1 MKKLFIVLTT
11 LICCTSCYE
20 YTKEPIEVESE
31 SDSIST
37 TKIYSKVKESV
48 RSGADYTTYV
58 EHSVKGH
65 VYLVAYKTNAIS
77 MIHAEHCPC
86 KSKNK

>member
-1 MKKLFIVLTT
+1 MRKLFIVLTT
-11 LICCTSCYE
+11 LVCCMSCGSYD
-20 YTKEPIEVESE
+20 KEPTDVESE

-37 TKIYSKVKESV
+37 TKIYSKVKESMPG
-48 RSGADYTTYV
+48 GADYTTYV

-65 VYLVAYKTNAIS
+65 VYLVVYKHNAIS

-86 KSKNK
+86 KNK

>member
-11 LICCTSCYE
+11 LVCCMSCAYD
-20 YTKEPIEVESE
+20 KEPTEVELE

-48 RSGADYTTYV
+48 PGGAFCITYV

-65 VYLVAYKTNAIS
+65 VYLVVYQHDAIS

-86 KSKNK
+86 KNK

>member
-11 LICCTSCYE
+11 LVCCMSCGSYV
-20 YTKEPIEVESE
+20 KEPTEVEVE

-37 TKIYSKVKESV
+37 TTIYSKVKENV
-48 RSGADYTTYV
+48 RGDINFTTYA

-65 VYLVAYKTNAIS
+65 VYLVVYQHNAIS

-86 KSKNK
+86 KNK

>member
-1 MKKLFIVLTT
+1 MKKLFLVLTT
-11 LICCTSCYE
+11 LVCCMSCGYD
-20 YTKEPIEVESE
+20 KEPTEVELE

-37 TKIYSKVKESV
+37 TKIYSKIKESV
-48 RSGADYTTYV
+48 PGGADFTTYV

-65 VYLVAYKTNAIS
+65 VYLVVYKHNAIS

-86 KSKNK
+86 KNK

>member
-11 LICCTSCYE
+11 LVCCTSCYD
-20 YTKEPIEVESE
+20 YDKEPTEVELE

-37 TKIYSKVKESV
+37 TKVYSKVKEYEHN
-48 RSGADYTTYV
+48 GFNLTTYV
-58 EHSVKGH
+58 EHTVKGH
-65 VYLVAYKTNAIS
+65 VYLVVYKSNAIS

-86 KSKNK
+86 KNK